1 MARPKSVTIKL
12 TPKQR
17 AELHRLTGN
26 EHTEVLFESVKNY
39 RSGAIGSKATLS
51 KKTAPAGGKIKP
63 IFGHTAP
70 D

>member
-26 EHTEVLFESVKNY
+26 EHSEVLFESVKNY

-51 KKTAPAGGKIKP
+51 QKTAPSRGKLKP
-63 IFGHTAP
+63 LWSGKM